1 MCSNCVY
8 IYTHTH
14 IRIYMRIY
22 IAFKLCIYTYVYI
35 YIQLTL
41 EQHRSEL
48 RESTHMQIF
57 FNGKYYSIAWVC
69 GWLNL
74 QMQRNPWY
82 RDQQEIICRLSPAL
96 FKGQLYMY
104 LYDVDWQLSYSI
116 KNQTNFS
123 EPRNS
128 GKLVDLGKH
137 SCVGHVWNV
146 SD

>member
-82 RDQQEIICRLSPAL
+82 RDQQEIICRLSPSL

-104 LYDVDWQLSYSI
+104 LYDVD
-116 KNQTNFS
+116 
-123 EPRNS
+123 
-128 GKLVDLGKH
+128 
-137 SCVGHVWNV
+137 
-146 SD
+146 